1 MSNSAPRSKAGLAA
15 MAAVALRRGGK
26 NIIIDY
32 RTAVVPRVERS
43 VPSHAVVLELQ
54 GTGGTNRFHQRL
66 FVARLV
72 GLIFMQAM
80 E

>member
-1 MSNSAPRSKAGLAA
+1 LRGAAGETQLSRSGR
-15 MAAVALRRGGK
+15 VLREVTR
-26 NIIIDY
+26 
-32 RTAVVPRVERS
+32 
-43 VPSHAVVLELQ
+43 SHAVVLELQ
-54 GTGGTNRFHQRL
+54 GTAGTNCFHRRL